1 MKELFMKQ
9 MDEQITDMSDIE
21 YQEWLALQ
29 DEDYLLYNMYHDLRP
44 AAQAEVESE
53 YDAWWDSLT
62 NEQKEELFKGQ
73 EEVFKL
79 SIEEMNYHDNLER
92 MIGFGLR

>member
-1 MKELFMKQ
+1 MGKMKELFMKQ
-9 MDEQITDMSDIE
+9 MDEQITDMSDTE

-29 DEDYLLYNMYHDLRP
+29 DEDYQLYNNP

-53 YDAWWDSLT
+53 HDAWWNSLT
-62 NEQKEELFKGQ
+62 DKQKQQLYDGQ

-79 SIEEMNYHDNLER
+79 SIEEINYENNLER
-92 MIGFGLR
+92 MIGFGL

>member
-1 MKELFMKQ
+1 MKELLMKQ
-9 MDEQITDMSDIE
+9 MDQQITDSTDIE

-29 DEDYLLYNMYHDLRP
+29 DEDFQLYNNP

-53 YDAWWDSLT
+53 HDAWWNSLT
-62 NEQKEELFKGQ
+62 DKQKQQLYDGQ

-79 SIEEMNYHDNLER
+79 SIEEINYENNLER
-92 MIGFGLR
+92 MIGFGL

>member
-1 MKELFMKQ
+1 MGRMKELFMKQ

-29 DEDYLLYNMYHDLRP
+29 DEDYLLYNSP

-53 YDAWWDSLT
+53 HDAWWDSLT
-62 NEQKEELFKGQ
+62 NGQKEELFKGQ

>member
-21 YQEWLALQ
+21 YQEWLTLQ
-29 DEDYLLYNMYHDLRP
+29 DEDYLLYNSP

-53 YDAWWDSLT
+53 HDAWWDSLT

>member
-29 DEDYLLYNMYHDLRP
+29 DEDYQLYNNP

-53 YDAWWDSLT
+53 HDAWWDSLT

-92 MIGFGLR
+92 MIGFGLSR

>member
-29 DEDYLLYNMYHDLRP
+29 DEDYLLYNSP

-53 YDAWWDSLT
+53 HDAWWDSLT
-62 NEQKEELFKGQ
+62 NGQKEELFKGQ

-79 SIEEMNYHDNLER
+79 SIEEINYENNLER
-92 MIGFGLR
+92 MIGFGL